1 MCLGPEGLCASFQ
14 AFFAWHV
21 EDADLFSINFMHFG
35 AGKVWYCVGPDE
47 RDKFDQMAESIFPDL
62 KRECKAFMRHKDIL
76 LSPHVLRSY
85 GIKYTQV
92 QFRSVGCYYTI

>member
-1 MCLGPEGLCASFQ
+1 MGQ

-21 EDADLFSINFMHFG
+21 EDADLYSINYMHFG
-35 AGKVWYCVGPDE
+35 VGKVWYCVSPEE
-47 RDKFDQMAESIFPDL
+47 RNKFNQMAESIFPDL
-62 KRECKAFMRHKDIL
+62 HRECKSFMRHKDIL

-92 QFRSVGCYYTI
+92 GM